1 MISRQVNRLLHTS
14 NLNFTLIIMALLLL
28 KNGVHPIGE
37 DWISWVYSAGRSFPE
52 PENYLSYSLFPV
64 LLSKIVSYPSFLLW
78 WALFLLFT
86 VVFYL
91 VVFISIHKIAKA
103 DYKKWLMIFLAFPFM
118 ITPLYYMGHYDLLT
132 IGGAIVAG
140 LQNKKI
146 FVFVGALLAI
156 SANPEQ
162 ALFTSVCVVALAFGS
177 NLSWH
182 KYIAKVWLTL
192 SATAFV
198 LLNFVLGNADDGNRV
213 NNIFFEQL
221 KVVIMNS
228 LGQMHIIV
236 FSVFGAGWLI
246 FWFAYN
252 ANLGPVRN
260 NFVLLAVVFIPL
272 LLSLSILDRTR
283 VGVAVGA
290 LPLILL
296 LKQLMEIESSKKIP
310 KVNIKQNHL
319 FYALSLTPTLIVDT
333 DGSLRLP
340 YLELINKFIV

>member
-1 MISRQVNRLLHTS
+1 
-14 NLNFTLIIMALLLL
+14 MALLLL

-156 SANPEQ
+156 GANPEQ
-162 ALFTSVCVVALAFGS
+162 AVFTSVCVATLAFGS
-177 NLSWH
+177 NLPWH
-182 KYIAKVWLTL
+182 KYVAKVWLSL
-192 SATAFV
+192 SFTVFA
-198 LLNFVLGNADDGNRV
+198 LLRIFLGDAQDGNRAKI
-213 NNIFFEQL
+213 IFGQL
-221 KVVIMNS
+221 KEVILNS
-228 LGQMHIIV
+228 SGQIHLIV
-236 FSVFGAGWLI
+236 FSVFSAGWLI
-246 FWFAYN
+246 
-252 ANLGPVRN
+252 LGLIYSSNSGPIRN
-260 NFVLLAVVFIPL
+260 EFVLLGVIVIPV

-283 VGVAVGA
+283 IGVAVGA

-296 LKQLMEIESSKKIP
+296 LKQLMDTNSSEKISML
-310 KVNIKQNHL
+310 KIKQKHL
-319 FYALSLTPTLIVDT
+319 LYGLLLTPTVIIDT